1 MAPKAVSDWMEC
13 ERSPDIS
20 RVDVFPCL
28 SDYAGTDSAV
38 RLALQSERELC
49 FTNVLDNN
57 GNDLARGWK
66 NSYRQVNA
74 ECYIN
79 TVGSP
84 SESHWYASSA
94 SFYPFQLTFRT
105 SSVTAL
111 GCASPTTPSVC
122 P

>member
-1 MAPKAVSDWMEC
+1 MSRDEGVQKIPNFCGLHLRVAPKAVSDWMEC

-66 NSYRQVNA
+66 NSYRQVKA
-74 ECYIN
+74 
-79 TVGSP
+79 T
-84 SESHWYASSA
+84 
-94 SFYPFQLTFRT
+94 
-105 SSVTAL
+105 
-111 GCASPTTPSVC
+111 
-122 P
+122 